1 MRSKGAFVVDRR
13 SNVHFL
19 PVFLPQPFK
28 FFDQFGALGGNIAF
42 FSGIELQVKN
52 QKFDPRGILQIRRLR
67 ISVVRDFKD
76 RLVTAGP

>member
-42 FSGIELQVKN
+42 FSGIELQVKY
-52 QKFDPRGILQIRRLR
+52 Q
-67 ISVVRDFKD
+67 
-76 RLVTAGP
+76 